1 MEYHLCDFCRRQVK
15 ALIINTLVAMTGFTK
30 HNWIFFTR
38 NIDFFLGDI
47 RRFLI
52 WKAPVILLLGGFL
65 FFGFAPTDLVDS
77 TEEKNELALKK
88 FREALQFASLN

>member
-1 MEYHLCDFCRRQVK
+1 MKTLFV
-15 ALIINTLVAMTGFTK
+15 IIGLAQ
-30 HNWIFFTR
+30 HNWMFFTR
-38 NIDFFLGDI
+38 NIGFSLGDI
-47 RRFLI
+47 MRSLI